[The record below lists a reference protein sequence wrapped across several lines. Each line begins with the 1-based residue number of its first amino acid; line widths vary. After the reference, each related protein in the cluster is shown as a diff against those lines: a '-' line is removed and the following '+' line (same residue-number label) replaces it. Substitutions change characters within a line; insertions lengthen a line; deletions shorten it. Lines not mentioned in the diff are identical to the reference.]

1 MLIATVG
8 NPCPRLG
15 VCGRMAGLDGG
26 VDWLPLELLLE
37 PLELLE
43 LLLLELL
50 ELLELLLC
58 RMLLGLL
65 WGLER
70 PELLVSAAWA
80 MAEARA
86 AVDMDSTS
94 SPLSSPASSKR
105 RLHAPHHQS
114 PSSSGTGWRW
124 RHPLAVWHTRGQ

>member
-1 MLIATVG
+1 MSPMMLIATVG

-43 LLLLELL
+43 LLL
-50 ELLELLLC
+50 C

-80 MAEARA
+80 MADARA